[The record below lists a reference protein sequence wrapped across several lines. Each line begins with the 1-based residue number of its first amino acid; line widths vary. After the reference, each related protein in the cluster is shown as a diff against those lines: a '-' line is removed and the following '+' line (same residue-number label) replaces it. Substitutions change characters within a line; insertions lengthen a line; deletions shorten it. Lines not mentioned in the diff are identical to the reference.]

1 MSGMLTSA
9 GEVGVRAS
17 TGRPAPRA
25 SPRGKV
31 LTRPNLPSARHH
43 RHRRFGAFVPRGSTP
58 RVEDWT
64 VEDSAS
70 LYSLDAWGAPYF
82 AADAETGRVVVRP
95 LGDDA
100 DALGGVPPR
109 SICSR
114 SPAARARLASDGPL
128 VVRFPDIACREAAR
142 LHAIF
147 DEAAATWNYGAGSLR
162 SVERGTDARATPT
175 PTRRRLPSPPRVPR
189 RVPGEV
195 LPRRRAAPRARLLG
209 APRAFGLGG
218 EQSRAP
224 AGGGGH
230 AFVLFFFKKT

>member
-82 AADAETGRVVVRP
+82 AADKETGHVVVRP

-100 DALGGVPPR
+100 DKIRWGPLR

-114 SPAARARLASDGPL
+114 SPASPGGDGPV
-128 VVRFPDIACREAAR
+128 VVRFLDIACRVAAR

-147 DEAAATWNYGAGSLR
+147 DEAAT
-162 SVERGTDARATPT
+162 
-175 PTRRRLPSPPRVPR
+175 
-189 RVPGEV
+189 
-195 LPRRRAAPRARLLG
+195 
-209 APRAFGLGG
+209 
-218 EQSRAP
+218 
-224 AGGGGH
+224 
-230 AFVLFFFKKT
+230 